1 MAGTDCRLGK
11 TIVQVKLTPDQ
22 VKALFSAVNTAG
34 RLSAGRIRRH
44 DREQEFALLAAI
56 EALEQASGLWQA
68 DADEWLLD

>member
-11 TIVQVKLTPDQ
+11 TIVQVKLTKEQ

-34 RLSAGRIRRH
+34 KLSAGRICRP
-44 DREQEFALLAAI
+44 DRGQWVLLDAI
-56 EALEQASGLWQA
+56 DALEQASGLCQA